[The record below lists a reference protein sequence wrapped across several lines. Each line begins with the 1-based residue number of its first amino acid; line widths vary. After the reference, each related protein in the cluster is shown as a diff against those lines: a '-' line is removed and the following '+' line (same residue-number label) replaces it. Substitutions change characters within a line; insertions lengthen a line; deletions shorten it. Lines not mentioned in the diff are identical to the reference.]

1 MIRNIIFDLGNVLIN
16 YRPIDYLKRFNF
28 SDEVNNFLSEKIFCG
43 AEWMECDKGHYEKNI
58 DLLDLLV
65 QRYPEYE
72 KEIRMVLID
81 DWMEMLTIDEQMQE
95 YAIKLS
101 KKYNIYLFSD
111 LSKQSYEYQKNK
123 YEIFNHIKGGVYSFE
138 VQAIKP
144 NKAGYEALLTR
155 YDLDPTESIFVDD
168 KLENIEKA
176 EEYGI
181 HGIVFRDINQFKK
194 ELKEIVAREGNNSDN
209 DEEQSTL
216 ELDYMLER
224 LLKEKTSI
232 KINVMPTDFEGK
244 KKLWR
249 ALCNVREAN
258 PISKEFLKVEDTFLQ
273 KELSKKQVV
282 EASTLPTLDD
292 QYAIEYTKKIPNTD
306 KICLWQGDLTLL
318 KIDAIVNA
326 ANSYG
331 LGCFSPLHYCIDNS
345 IQTFAGIQMR
355 LECNDIMKDLNYN
368 LPVGEAIITDGY
380 NLPAKNVIHT
390 VGPSVVGIVRDREKV
405 LLKNCY
411 KNSLKLAKENGIKE
425 IAFPCISTGV
435 FRFPREL
442 AVQCA
447 FEAVNE
453 FLENDEDNTINR
465 VVFCVYSNED
475 LKIYDNYIKRLNKVN
490 Y

>member
-16 YRPIDYLKRFNF
+16 YRPIDYLKKFNF
-28 SDEVNNFLSEKIFCG
+28 SDEVNNSLSEKIFFG
-43 AEWMECDKGHYEKNI
+43 PEWNECNKGYYEKNT
-58 DLLDLLV
+58 DLLDLLI

-72 KEIRMVLID
+72 KEIRTVLID
-81 DWMEMLTIDEQMQE
+81 DWTEMLTIDEEVDE
-95 YAIKLS
+95 YLKKLS

-111 LSKQSYEYQKNK
+111 LSKQSHEYLKNK
-123 YEIFNHIKGGVYSFE
+123 YDYYNFIKGGVYSFE
-138 VQAIKP
+138 VQALKP
-144 NKAGYEALLTR
+144 NKAGYEAILMR
-155 YDLDPTESIFVDD
+155 YDLDPTECVMVDD
-168 KLENIEKA
+168 RIQNIEKA

-181 HGIVFRDINQFKK
+181 HGVVYRDLKQLKQ
-194 ELKEIVAREGNNSDN
+194 ELKDIISREGPYTESE
-209 DEEQSTL
+209 DEVTE
-216 ELDYMLER
+216 ELDYMISK

-232 KINVMPTDFEGK
+232 KINVMPKDYEGK

-258 PISKEFLKVEDTFLQ
+258 PISKEFLKVEDKFLK
-273 KELSKKQVV
+273 KELAKKNVTDV
-282 EASTLPTLDD
+282 KSIPSIDE
-292 QYAIEYTKKIPNTD
+292 QYSAEYTNKIPNTD

-390 VGPSVVGIVRDREKV
+390 VGPSVVGLVRDREKV

-411 KNSLKLAKENGIKE
+411 KNSLKLAKENDITE

-442 AVQCA
+442 AVECA

-453 FLENDEDNTINR
+453 FLNNDAEHTIKK

-475 LKIYDNYIKRLNKVN
+475 YKIYDNYIKRLNKVN